1 MINFPQKQLKSF
13 SIIICKLMLY
23 LFYFIFD
30 IEVHR
35 VFKIISIESNPFSN
49 FISVNI
55 RKLYCIVLILVIINR
70 YLLLNKTQLIT
81 DLPLSTLLLSI
92 LQKAYYYYLFK
103 ISFTQF
109 FINYSRISL
118 RISFDNHQKISQFPL
133 G

>member
-1 MINFPQKQLKSF
+1 MENQNQKQGIQKKINNHSIVLINFPQKQLKSF

-92 LQKAYYYYLFK
+92 LQKNYYY
-103 ISFTQF
+103 
-109 FINYSRISL
+109 FII
-118 RISFDNHQKISQFPL
+118 K
-133 G
+133 

>member
-1 MINFPQKQLKSF
+1 MSIVIYGKSESKAKHSKKKINNNSIVLINFPQKQLKSF

-92 LQKAYYYYLFK
+92 LQKNYYYLIIK
-103 ISFTQF
+103 
-109 FINYSRISL
+109 
-118 RISFDNHQKISQFPL
+118 
-133 G
+133 

>member
-92 LQKAYYYYLFK
+92 LQKAYYYLIIK
-103 ISFTQF
+103 SLTLF
-109 FINYSRISL
+109 FIKCSRISL